1 MPSTITIQLNGEA
14 RQLAADATVR
24 VLVAQL
30 RLPVERIAVEIN
42 QEILPRAE
50 FDRALADGDKIEV
63 VTFVGGG

>member
-1 MPSTITIQLNGEA
+1 MTIQLNGEA